1 MERLLKKRYNMSKQ
15 EIEYSQEE
23 IIKNISYF
31 SSTEDKLSLE
41 RKELNKKI
49 LIIRKQKEFW
59 LKFNKSQLKL
69 F

>member
-1 MERLLKKRYNMSKQ
+1 MELLLKKRYNMEQ

-49 LIIRKQKEFW
+49 LAVRKQKEF
-59 LKFNKSQLKL
+59 
-69 F
+69 

>member
-1 MERLLKKRYNMSKQ
+1 MAQ

-49 LIIRKQKEFW
+49 LTVRKQKEFW

>member
-1 MERLLKKRYNMSKQ
+1 MELLLKKPYNMKQ

-49 LIIRKQKEFW
+49 LIVRKQKEFW
-59 LKFNKSQLKL
+59 LQFNKSQLKL

>member
-1 MERLLKKRYNMSKQ
+1 MAK

-49 LIIRKQKEFW
+49 LTVRKQKEFW
-59 LKFNKSQLKL
+59 LQFNKSQLKL

>member
-1 MERLLKKRYNMSKQ
+1 MVHSLKKHYNMSR

-31 SSTEDKLSLE
+31 NSTEEKLSLE
-41 RKELNKKI
+41 RKELNKRI
-49 LIIRKQKEFW
+49 LAIKKQKEFW
-59 LKFNKSQLKL
+59 LEFNKSQLKL

>member
-1 MERLLKKRYNMSKQ
+1 MELLLKKRYNMEQ

-49 LIIRKQKEFW
+49 LTVRKQKEFW
-59 LKFNKSQLKL
+59 LQFNKSQLKL

>member
-1 MERLLKKRYNMSKQ
+1 MAQ

-49 LIIRKQKEFW
+49 LTVRKQKEFW
-59 LKFNKSQLKL
+59 LQFNKSQLKL

>member
-1 MERLLKKRYNMSKQ
+1 MVHLLKKHYNMKQ
-15 EIEYSQEE
+15 EIEYSLEE

-49 LIIRKQKEFW
+49 LMVRKQKEFW
-59 LKFNKSQLKL
+59 LQFNKSQLKL